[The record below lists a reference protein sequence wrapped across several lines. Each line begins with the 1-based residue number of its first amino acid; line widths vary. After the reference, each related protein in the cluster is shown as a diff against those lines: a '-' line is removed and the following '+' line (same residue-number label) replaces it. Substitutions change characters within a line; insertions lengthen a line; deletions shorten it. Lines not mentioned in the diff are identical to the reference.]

1 MEGDSLAVL
10 EVSTSVQ
17 LYNEGLGRPKVNSTR
32 NTPPE
37 AYATAVT
44 TYMQKSTFPQP
55 ALQVLTVNATSLAWL
70 QQQVEMVKLLSK

>member
-17 LYNEGLGRPKVNSTR
+17 LYNKGLGRLKMKSTR

-37 AYATAVT
+37 AYAVA

-55 ALQVLTVNATSLAWL
+55 ALQVPTVNATSLAWL
-70 QQQVEMVKLLSK
+70 QQQVEMVELLSK